1 MTNNFDIIIVGGGI
15 AGFGIAAF
23 LGKNV
28 RALLL
33 EKEAFPGVHA
43 TGRSAALFS
52 ETYGS
57 EPIRAL
63 SRAGKAFL
71 SDPPEAFQLASPLRP
86 RGCLYIATQSQE
98 HKLLS
103 TASSS
108 LMKAAARIV
117 TGAQAIEHCPLL
129 RPGYAKAALWEPG
142 AHDVDVDSLLQAFV
156 RKFRSAGGAIVTS
169 AEVTA
174 VARGTDGWRVRA
186 NEAEYRAPIVVNAAG
201 AWADQIAELAGLPP
215 LGIQPFQRTAV
226 LVDPPEGADISS
238 WPAVIDIDENFYFK
252 PDAGKLLLSPADEQP
267 VAPCDA
273 QPDELDVAI
282 AVDRVERAT
291 TLQVRRVDHSWA
303 GLRSFA
309 PDRLPAV
316 GFDPRTP
323 GFFWLAGQGGY
334 GVQTA
339 PALSRLAAALVT
351 GGRPPADIVDAG
363 LEPGL
368 LAPARLV
375 DRVETHPKVDVSG
388 KDEGA

>member
-23 LGKNV
+23 LGDNV

-71 SDPPEAFQLASPLRP
+71 SDPPEAFQLASPLHP
-86 RGCLYIATQSQE
+86 RGCLYIATQKQE
-98 HKLLS
+98 QKLLD
-103 TASSS
+103 TAAGS
-108 LMKAAARIV
+108 LMKAAAQVI
-117 TGAQAIEHCPLL
+117 TGAQAIERCPML
-129 RPGYAKAALWEPG
+129 RPDYTTRALWEPG
-142 AHDVDVDSLLQAFV
+142 AQDVDVDSLLQAFV
-156 RKFRSAGGAIVTS
+156 RKFRVSGGTIATS

-174 VARGTDGWRVRA
+174 IVRGADGWSICA
-186 NEAEYRAPIVVNAAG
+186 GEAEYRAPIVVNAAG
-201 AWADQIAELAGLPP
+201 AWADRIAGLAGLAP

-267 VAPCDA
+267 VGPCDA
-273 QPDELDVAI
+273 QPEELDVAI
-282 AVDRVERAT
+282 AVDRVEQAT
-291 TLQVRRVDHSWA
+291 TLHVRRVDHSWA

-316 GFDPRTP
+316 GFDPRVP

-339 PALSRLAAALVT
+339 PALSRLAAVLVT
-351 GGRPPADIVDAG
+351 GGSAPADIADAG

-375 DRVETHPKVDVSG
+375 DRAATYPKVDISR
-388 KDEGA
+388 

>member
-23 LGKNV
+23 LGENV

-71 SDPPEAFQLASPLRP
+71 SDPPKAFQLASPLRS

-98 HKLLS
+98 QKLLS
-103 TASSS
+103 IASSS
-108 LMKAAARIV
+108 LMKAAAQIV
-117 TGAQAIEHCPLL
+117 TGAEAAERCPLL
-129 RPGYAKAALWEPG
+129 RPGHAAAALWEPG
-142 AHDVDVDSLLQAFV
+142 AHDVDVDALLQAFV
-156 RKFRSAGGAIVTS
+156 RKFRSTGGAIVTS

-174 VARGTDGWRVRA
+174 IERGIDGWTVCA
-186 NEAEYRAPIVVNAAG
+186 NETEYRAPIVVNAAG
-201 AWADQIAELAGLPP
+201 AWADQVAELAGLAP

-226 LVDPPEGADISS
+226 LVDPPDGADISS
-238 WPAVIDIDENFYFK
+238 WPAVIDIEENFYFK

-273 QPDELDVAI
+273 QAEELDVAI
-282 AVDRVERAT
+282 AVDRVEQAT
-291 TLQVRRVDHSWA
+291 TLQVRRVEHRWA

-316 GFDPRTP
+316 GFDPRIS

-339 PALSRLAAALVT
+339 PALSRLAATWVM
-351 GGRPPADIVDAG
+351 GGSAPDDIVDAG

-375 DRVETHPKVDVSG
+375 TPAPTCPKVDVSR
-388 KDEGA
+388 